1 MGCLL
6 VTTTGELKVIADY
19 PTLCMQLRE
28 LKDGDW
34 LEVQEADAVQTRHLI
49 RRQAIL
55 RVTETLDGPKLPA
68 SARILGG

>member
-19 PTLCMQLRE
+19 PTLCAQLRE

>member
-6 VTTTGELKVIADY
+6 ITATGELKVIADY
-19 PTLCMQLRE
+19 AVLSAQLRE
-28 LKDGDW
+28 LGDGDW

-68 SARILGG
+68 SARILGS

>member
-6 VTTTGELKVIADY
+6 ITTTGELKVIADY
-19 PTLCMQLRE
+19 SSLCAQRRE
-28 LKDGDW
+28 LADGEW